1 LMGMKRSPPGG
12 LGRQL
17 MSRLTPAV
25 AWIIG
30 IELGCFL
37 LMLFAGKGVRADLAG
52 WLILTP
58 EGLARGHAWKVVS
71 TVLVSVGPDGS
82 GGLAFLFDVLMLWM
96 FVPVLE
102 GFWGTRRF
110 VIFFAATAVFGNLV
124 AAVVGLLI
132 GQVTVPVM
140 GVSGFIYASIAAFGV
155 AFANQPVQFFGVIPI
170 KGRVLAIGITGFL
183 LLFTV
188 LNQDWVVG
196 AGFFGAM
203 GLAVAITTGIWQP
216 NVWWLKWRRW
226 RLRRRYQVIDGGAPR
241 DRDRDRA
248 KKRYLN

>member
-1 LMGMKRSPPGG
+1 
-12 LGRQL
+12 

-37 LMLFAGKGVRADLAG
+37 LVLFAGREVRASLAD

-58 EGLARGHAWKVVS
+58 NALARGQVWK
-71 TVLVSVGPDGS
+71 LVTTILLSVGPDGR

-102 GFWGTRRF
+102 NFWGTRRF
-110 VIFFAATAVFGNLV
+110 VIFFVVTSIFGNLV
-124 AAVVGLLI
+124 AAAVGLLI
-132 GQVTVPVM
+132 GQPDVAVM

-155 AFANQPVQFFGVIPI
+155 AFANQPVQFFGVVPI
-170 KGRVLAIGITGFL
+170 KGRSLAIGITGFL
-183 LLFTV
+183 VLFTV
-188 LNQDWVVG
+188 LTREWVVG
-196 AGFFGAM
+196 AGYFGAM
-203 GLAVAITTGIWQP
+203 GLALAMTSGVWQP

-226 RLRRRYQVIDGGAPR
+226 RLRRRYQVLDGGAPR
-241 DRDRDRA
+241 DRDRGGE

>member
-1 LMGMKRSPPGG
+1 
-12 LGRQL
+12 

-30 IELGCFL
+30 VELAFFL
-37 LMLFAGKGVRADLAG
+37 LVLFSGREVRASLTE

-58 EGLARGHAWKVVS
+58 GALARGQAWKVVT
-71 TVLVSVGPDGS
+71 TVLINVGPDGR
-82 GGLAFLFDVLMLWM
+82 GGLAFLFDILMLWM

-110 VIFFAATAVFGNLV
+110 LIFFAATALFGNV
-124 AAVVGLLI
+124 AAAVVGLLI
-132 GQVTVPVM
+132 GQPFVAVM
-140 GVSGFIYASIAAFGV
+140 GVSGFIFACIAAFGV

-170 KGRVLAIGITGFL
+170 KGKVLAIGMAGVVF
-183 LLFTV
+183 LFTV
-188 LNQDWVVG
+188 LNREWVTGVG
-196 AGFFGAM
+196 YFGAM
-203 GLAVAITTGIWQP
+203 GLALGMTSGVWQP

-226 RLRRRYQVIDGGAPR
+226 RLRRRYQVLDGGAPR
-241 DRDRDRA
+241 GDRDRE